1 MSQTADPTTGFQSAP
16 PSTARAAGADGERL
30 KHLKTGARITSDQ
43 ARAHSAM
50 IRRLRIAVPVIAAL
64 LIGAFL
70 LNTGKGGPED
80 VFLDEFT
87 DSSVTAQNLSSIR
100 PQFNGID
107 AKGNPFEIT
116 ADTATQDV
124 SGERV
129 VNLSNPKAVTSTD
142 NAKSVVYSRS
152 GVYDNDNKILVLND
166 DVTFEHTLAGG
177 TYVLKTP
184 SATVSVDQKTVQ
196 SDKGVTADGP
206 DGAALVADR
215 MAVDDR
221 TGTVRF
227 EGNVRMRLN
236 PAAAKP
242 TGQAIGQAT
251 EKEEE

>member
-1 MSQTADPTTGFQSAP
+1 MSHAADTTAGIQP
-16 PSTARAAGADGERL
+16 AAERRGGEEGGRL
-30 KHLKTGARITSDQ
+30 QHLKTGARITGDQ

-50 IRRLRIAVPVIAAL
+50 IRRLRVAVPIVAVF

-70 LNTGKGGPED
+70 LNTGGDGPED
-80 VFLDEFT
+80 VFLDELT
-87 DSSVTAQNLSSIR
+87 DAAVTAQNLSTIR
-100 PQFNGID
+100 PQFSGID

-116 ADTATQDV
+116 ADTATQAAGGD
-124 SGERV
+124 RV
-129 VNLSNPKAVTSTD
+129 VNLANPKAVTTTD
-142 NAKSVVYSRS
+142 EARSVVYSRS
-152 GVYDNDNKILVLND
+152 GVYDDASKILTLDN

-227 EGNVRMRLN
+227 EGNVKMRLN
-236 PAAAKP
+236 PASP
-242 TGQAIGQAT
+242 INTSTGDSSPGDT
-251 EKEEE
+251 KKEDE